1 MNDEK
6 YITIKELAELKGVSP
21 RAIRLSKGKYITREF
36 TVKGGKSFEIL
47 LSSIEP
53 ELQEKYY
60 SKIVPTYEVK
70 QLPAPTDFHK
80 PDKAKIIALARLD
93 LLNLW
98 KNERKNQQNKTQFD
112 KDFLGAYNA
121 QVLYPEIYAKLGNV
135 SIGTLQ
141 RWKGIIGNS
150 NNYELLI
157 PNYHYEDYS
166 RTCLTEHEKQIFLKL
181 LLHPN
186 KFSIGKAI
194 SLTQYVLEAQGAE
207 YIPAPPTF
215 RSFANW
221 YKATYFDKWTLLRD
235 GEKALK
241 EEVIPHI
248 KRDISKIEIGEILVA
263 DGKRLNFQVINPFT
277 GKPCRATLIG
287 FLDWKSTALVGYEI
301 MIEENTQ
308 NIASALRNAIL
319 NLGKIPK
326 FVYLD
331 NGRAF
336 RSKYFIGSAKSLVG
350 GIKRARSRFGPLP
363 PIRFDEIGLKGI
375 YEKLGITTVFANP
388 YNARAKVIERF
399 FLEMQESFEKLL
411 ASYIGTSIE
420 SKPARL
426 RRNEKFHSEIH
437 QELLVGGIKRARSR
451 SGPLPPIRF
460 IPTIQQAIQM
470 INSWLEYKNSL
481 PCPNDKSK
489 TIQEMLD
496 SIEKRRR
503 AEAEESCGEQD
514 SQCRL
519 TRAPKQQEINPR
531 ELDDL
536 MLAQEVKT
544 ITSQGIRFLKSDY
557 YNDALYGLRQ
567 KVVIKYSLFDLSY
580 INVYTITGK
589 FLCRADRITLT
600 HPLAHYTG
608 DVKDIEDYKQK
619 IQKQKQLKNKTI
631 RACKEFLNIEDLEI
645 LECQMDKIDEI
656 HLPPKIEIK
665 KEKPE
670 KYNPAVKPLFK
681 TSRERYE
688 YLMEYGCTCND
699 DRIWLTAYKESKE
712 FKADCR
718 QRAEASACP
727 FIAGNQERNKL

>member
-1 MNDEK
+1 MNVNAMNEEK
-6 YITIKELAELKGVSP
+6 YITIKELAALKGVST
-21 RAIRLSKGKYITREF
+21 RAIRLSKGKYITREI

-53 ELQEKYY
+53 EVQKKYY
-60 SKIVPTYEVK
+60 SKIIPTYEVK
-70 QLPAPTDFHK
+70 QLPTPTDFHK
-80 PDKAKIIALARLD
+80 SDKAKIIALARLD

-98 KNERKNQQNKTQFD
+98 KQERKNQQNKTQFD
-112 KDFLGAYNA
+112 KDFLSAYNA

-141 RWKGIIGNS
+141 RWKKILGN

-194 SLTQYVLEAQGAE
+194 SLTRYVLKTQGAE

-215 RSFANW
+215 RKFANW
-221 YKATYFDKWTLLRD
+221 YKANYFDKWTLLRD

-248 KRDISKIEIGEILVA
+248 KRNISKIDVGEVLVA
-263 DGKRLNFQVINPFT
+263 DGKRLNFQVMNPFT

-336 RSKYFIGSAKSLVG
+336 RGKYFIGSAK
-350 GIKRARSRFGPLP
+350 
-363 PIRFDEIGLKGI
+363 FDEIGLKGI

-411 ASYIGTSIE
+411 PSYIGTSIE
-420 SKPARL
+420 NKPARL

-437 QELLVGGIKRARSR
+437 QE
-451 SGPLPPIRF
+451 F
-460 IPTIQQAIQM
+460 IPTIQQTIQM

-481 PCPNDKSK
+481 PCQNDKTK
-489 TIQEMLD
+489 TIQEMLN
-496 SIEKRRR
+496 SIEK
-503 AEAEESCGEQD
+503 
-514 SQCRL
+514 
-519 TRAPKQQEINPR
+519 QEINPR

-557 YNDALYGLRQ
+557 YNNALYGLRQ
-567 KVVIKYSLFDLSY
+567 KVIIKYSLFDLSY
-580 INVYTITGK
+580 INVYTISGK
-589 FLCRADRITLT
+589 FLCKAERITLT

-608 DVKDIEDYKQK
+608 EINDIEDYKQK

-631 RACKEFLNIEDLEI
+631 KACKEFLNIEDLEI
-645 LECQMDKIDEI
+645 LECEMADCEQRAERSADPFIASDQADKDEEI
-656 HLPPKIEIK
+656 YLPPKIK
-665 KEKPE
+665 KEKPG
-670 KYNPAVKPLFK
+670 KYNPAVRPLFK

-688 YLMEYGCTCND
+688 YLMEHGCTCND
-699 DRIWLTAYKESKE
+699 DRIWLTKYKKSKE
-712 FKADCR
+712 YKQYETDIADCR
-718 QRAEASACP
+718 QRAEAPACP
-727 FIAGNQERNKL
+727 FNAGNQERNKL

>member
-1 MNDEK
+1 MDNEK
-6 YITIKELAELKGVSP
+6 YITIKELAELKGVST
-21 RAIRLSKGKYITREF
+21 RAIRLSKGKYITREI

-60 SKIVPTYEVK
+60 SKLVLIPPIK
-70 QLPAPTDFHK
+70 QLPIIADFHK
-80 PDKAKIIALARLD
+80 PNKAKIIALARFD
-93 LLNLW
+93 LVNLW
-98 KNERKNQQNKTQFD
+98 KEQRKQQARKNQFD
-112 KDFLGAYNA
+112 ADFLNVYNA
-121 QVLYPEIYAKLGNV
+121 NTLYPEIYAKIGKV
-135 SIGTLQ
+135 SIGTMQ
-141 RWKGIIGNS
+141 RWKRILGNS
-150 NNYELLI
+150 KNYELLI
-157 PNYHYEDYS
+157 PRYHYENYS
-166 RTCLTEHEKQIFLKL
+166 RTKLDEYEKQIFLKF

-194 SLTQYVLEAQGAE
+194 SLTQYVLKTHNRE
-207 YIPAPPTF
+207 YIPAAPTF
-215 RSFANW
+215 RRFANW
-221 YKATYFDKWTLLRD
+221 YKANYFDRWTLLRD

-241 EEVIPHI
+241 EQVIPHI
-248 KRDISKIEIGEILVA
+248 KRDISKIEVGEVLVA

-301 MIEENTQ
+301 MLEENTQ

-336 RSKYFIGSAKSLVG
+336 RGKYFLGSANFS
-350 GIKRARSRFGPLP
+350 
-363 PIRFDEIGLKGI
+363 EIGLKGI

-411 ASYIGTSIE
+411 PSYIGTNIE
-420 SKPARL
+420 NKPARL
-426 RRNEKFHSEIH
+426 RRNEKFHCAIH
-437 QELLVGGIKRARSR
+437 KE
-451 SGPLPPIRF
+451 F
-460 IPTIQQAIQM
+460 IPTIQQTIQM
-470 INSWLEYKNSL
+470 INSWLLYKNSL

-496 SIEKRRR
+496 SIER
-503 AEAEESCGEQD
+503 
-514 SQCRL
+514 
-519 TRAPKQQEINPR
+519 QQINPR

-567 KVVIKYSLFDLSY
+567 KVIIKYSLFDLSY

-589 FLCRADRITLT
+589 FLCKADRITLT

-608 DVKDIEDYKQK
+608 DIKDIEDYKQK

-631 RACKEFLNIEDLEI
+631 KACKEFLNIEDLEI
-645 LECQMDKIDEI
+645 LECEMDKIEDTI
-656 HLPPKIEIK
+656 LPSQIVPKIKIQ

-688 YLMEYGCTCND
+688 YLMEHGCTCND

-712 FKADCR
+712 FEEYETSFCQD
-718 QRAEASACP
+718 
-727 FIAGNQERNKL
+727 

>member
-1 MNDEK
+1 MIDVSTMTNEK
-6 YITIKELAELKGVSP
+6 YITIKELAELKGVST
-21 RAIRLSKGKYITREF
+21 RAIRLSRGKYQTRDIV
-36 TVKGGKSFEIL
+36 VKGGKSFEIL

-60 SKIVPTYEVK
+60 SKFVPILSEK
-70 QLPAPTDFHK
+70 QLPAPLDFHK
-80 PDKAKIIALARLD
+80 PNKAKIIALARLD

-98 KNERKNQQNKTQFD
+98 KNQRKNQNNKTQFD
-112 KDFLGAYNA
+112 NDFLSAYNA

-135 SIGTLQ
+135 SIGSLQ
-141 RWKGIIGNS
+141 RWKRVLGNS

-166 RTCLTEHEKQIFLKL
+166 RTCLTDYEKQIFLKL

-194 SLTQYVLEAQGAE
+194 SLAQYVLKSQGQE

-215 RSFANW
+215 RRFANW
-221 YKATYFDKWTLLRD
+221 YKANYFDKWTLLRD

-248 KRDISKIEIGEILVA
+248 KRDISKIEVGEVLVA

-277 GKPCRATLIG
+277 GKACRATLIG

-301 MIEENTQ
+301 MLEENTQ
-308 NIASALRNAIL
+308 NIASALRNAVL
-319 NLGKIPK
+319 NLSRIPK

-331 NGRAF
+331 NGKAF
-336 RSKYFIGSAKSLVG
+336 RGKYFLGSSN
-350 GIKRARSRFGPLP
+350 
-363 PIRFDEIGLKGI
+363 FDEIGLKGL

-411 ASYIGTSIE
+411 PSYIGTSIE
-420 SKPARL
+420 NKPARL
-426 RRNEKFHSEIH
+426 RRNENFHSEIH
-437 QELLVGGIKRARSR
+437 TE
-451 SGPLPPIRF
+451 F
-460 IPTIQQAIQM
+460 TPTIQQTIQM

-481 PCPNDKSK
+481 PCPNDRTRSNK
-489 TIQEMLD
+489 EMLD
-496 SIEKRRR
+496 SIER
-503 AEAEESCGEQD
+503 
-514 SQCRL
+514 
-519 TRAPKQQEINPR
+519 QEINPR

-536 MLAQEVKT
+536 MMAQEIKT
-544 ITSQGIRFLKSDY
+544 ITSQGIRFLKADY

-567 KVVIKYSLFDLSY
+567 KVIIKYSLFDLNY
-580 INVYTITGK
+580 INVYTTSGK

-608 DVKDIEDYKQK
+608 EIKDIEDYKQK
-619 IQKQKQLKNKTI
+619 FQKQKQLKNRTI
-631 RACKEFLNIEDLEI
+631 KACKEFLNIKDLEI
-645 LECQMDKIDEI
+645 LKCEIDKAEDIY
-656 HLPPKIEIK
+656 LPKKIEVK

-681 TSRERYE
+681 TSRDRYE
-688 YLMEYGCTCND
+688 YLMEHGCTCND
-699 DRIWLTAYKESKE
+699 DRVWLTNYKESKE
-712 FKADCR
+712 FEEYETDIC
-718 QRAEASACP
+718 
-727 FIAGNQERNKL
+727 

>member
-1 MNDEK
+1 MNEEK
-6 YITIKELAELKGVSP
+6 YITIKELAELKGVST
-21 RAIRLSKGKYITREF
+21 RAIRLSRRKYTTREI

-70 QLPAPTDFHK
+70 QLPTPTDFHK
-80 PDKAKIIALARLD
+80 PDKAKVIALARLD

-98 KNERKNQQNKTQFD
+98 KKERKKQQNKTHFD
-112 KDFLGAYNA
+112 KDFLSTYNA

-141 RWKGIIGNS
+141 RWKRILGNS
-150 NNYELLI
+150 SNYELLI

-194 SLTQYVLEAQGAE
+194 SLTHYVLKTQGAE
-207 YIPAPPTF
+207 YISAVPTF
-215 RSFANW
+215 RRFANW
-221 YKATYFDKWTLLRD
+221 YKANYFDKWTLLRD

-248 KRDISKIEIGEILVA
+248 KRDISKIEVGEVLVA

-301 MIEENTQ
+301 MLEENTQ

-319 NLGKIPK
+319 NMGKIPK

-336 RSKYFIGSAKSLVG
+336 RGKYFIGSAN
-350 GIKRARSRFGPLP
+350 
-363 PIRFDEIGLKGI
+363 FDEIGLKGI

-411 ASYIGTSIE
+411 PSYIGTSIE
-420 SKPARL
+420 NKPARL
-426 RRNEKFHSEIH
+426 KRNEKFHCAIH
-437 QELLVGGIKRARSR
+437 TE
-451 SGPLPPIRF
+451 F
-460 IPTIQQAIQM
+460 IPTIQQTIQM
-470 INSWLEYKNSL
+470 INSWLLYKNSL

-489 TIQEMLD
+489 TIQEMFNGVNKD
-496 SIEKRRR
+496 K
-503 AEAEESCGEQD
+503 
-514 SQCRL
+514 
-519 TRAPKQQEINPR
+519 INDN

-536 MLAQEVKT
+536 MLAQEIKT
-544 ITSQGIRFLKSDY
+544 ISSQGIRFLNSWY
-557 YNDALYGLRQ
+557 FNDALYGIRQ
-567 KVVIKYSLFDLSY
+567 KVIIKYSLFDLSY
-580 INVYTITGK
+580 ISIYTISGK

-608 DVKDIEDYKQK
+608 EIEDIEDYKQK

-631 RACKEFLNIEDLEI
+631 KACKEFLNIEDLEI
-645 LECQMDKIDEI
+645 LKCDIEDYDQSSENATCNFIESKHAERKEEVHTAVVSSKI
-656 HLPPKIEIK
+656 KK
-665 KEKPE
+665 TKEKPQ
-670 KYNPAVKPLFK
+670 KYNPKVKPLFR
-681 TSRERYE
+681 TSREKYE
-688 YLMEYGCTCND
+688 YLMKYGCTCNE
-699 DRIWLTAYKESKE
+699 DRAWLASYKKSKE
-712 FKADCR
+712 YLEYETQICTY
-718 QRAEASACP
+718 
-727 FIAGNQERNKL
+727 

>member
-1 MNDEK
+1 MIYVNTMNKEK
-6 YITIKELAELKGVSP
+6 YITIKKLAELKGVST
-21 RAIRLSKGKYITREF
+21 RAIRLSLKKYVTREI

-60 SKIVPTYEVK
+60 SKIIPTYEVK
-70 QLPAPTDFHK
+70 KLLAPTNFHK
-80 PDKAKIIALARLD
+80 PDKAKTIALARLD

-98 KNERKNQQNKTQFD
+98 KQERKNQQNKTQFD
-112 KDFLGAYNA
+112 KDFFSAYNA
-121 QVLYPEIYAKLGNV
+121 QVLYPEIYAKLGKV

-141 RWKGIIGNS
+141 RWKRILGNS

-166 RTCLTEHEKQIFLKL
+166 RTCLSDYEKQIFLKL

-194 SLTQYVLEAQGAE
+194 SLTQYVLKTQGQE
-207 YIPAPPTF
+207 YIPAHPTF
-215 RSFANW
+215 RKFANW
-221 YKATYFDKWTLLRD
+221 YKANYFDKWTFLRD

-241 EEVIPHI
+241 EDVIPHI
-248 KRDISKIEIGEILVA
+248 KRDTSKIEIGEVLVA

-287 FLDWKSTALVGYEI
+287 FLDWKSTTLVGYEI

-331 NGRAF
+331 NGKAF
-336 RSKYFIGSAKSLVG
+336 RGKYFVGSAK
-350 GIKRARSRFGPLP
+350 
-363 PIRFDEIGLKGI
+363 FDEIGLKGI
-375 YEKLGITTVFANP
+375 YEKLGIKTVFANP

-411 ASYIGTSIE
+411 PSYIGTNIE
-420 SKPARL
+420 NKPARL

-437 QELLVGGIKRARSR
+437 QEFV
-451 SGPLPPIRF
+451 
-460 IPTIQQAIQM
+460 PTIQQTIQM
-470 INSWLEYKNSL
+470 INRWLEYKNSL
-481 PCPNDKSK
+481 PCPNDKTKSIK
-489 TIQEMLD
+489 EMLD
-496 SIEKRRR
+496 SIER
-503 AEAEESCGEQD
+503 
-514 SQCRL
+514 
-519 TRAPKQQEINPR
+519 QEINPR

-536 MLAQEVKT
+536 MLAQEIKT

-567 KVVIKYSLFDLSY
+567 KVIIKYSLFDLSY
-580 INVYTITGK
+580 IDVYTMSGK
-589 FLCRADRITLT
+589 FLCRAERFTLT

-608 DVKDIEDYKQK
+608 EINNIEDYKQK

-631 RACKEFLNIEDLEI
+631 KACKEFLNIDDLEI
-645 LECQMDKIDEI
+645 LEYTLEEKEEEI
-656 HLPPKIEIK
+656 LPLSTVPKIEVK

-688 YLMEYGCTCND
+688 YLMEHGCTCNE
-699 DRIWLTAYKESKE
+699 DRIWLKTYKESKE
-712 FKADCR
+712 YKQYETDFC
-718 QRAEASACP
+718 
-727 FIAGNQERNKL
+727 

>member
-1 MNDEK
+1 MMNEEK
-6 YITIKELAELKGVSP
+6 YITIKELAELKGVST
-21 RAIRLSKGKYITREF
+21 RAIRLSKSKYITREI

-60 SKIVPTYEVK
+60 SELTKIIDTK
-70 QLPAPTDFHK
+70 KLLPAPLDFHK

-98 KNERKNQQNKTQFD
+98 KKERKNQSNKTKFD
-112 KDFLGAYNA
+112 NDFLSTYNT
-121 QVLYPEIYAKLGNV
+121 QVLYPEIYAKLGKV

-141 RWKGIIGNS
+141 RWKRILGNS

-166 RTCLTEHEKQIFLKL
+166 RTCLTEYEKQIFLKL

-194 SLTQYVLEAQGAE
+194 SLTRYVLKTQGAE
-207 YIPAPPTF
+207 YIPAPSTF
-215 RSFANW
+215 RRFANW
-221 YKATYFDKWTLLRD
+221 YKANYFDKWTLLRD

-241 EEVIPHI
+241 EQVIPHI
-248 KRDISKIEIGEILVA
+248 KRDVFKIEVGEVLVA

-301 MIEENTQ
+301 MLEENTQ

-336 RSKYFIGSAKSLVG
+336 RGKYFMGSTK
-350 GIKRARSRFGPLP
+350 
-363 PIRFDEIGLKGI
+363 FDEIGLNGI
-375 YEKLGITTVFANP
+375 YEKLGITTVFTNP

-411 ASYIGTSIE
+411 PSYIGTSIE
-420 SKPARL
+420 KKPARL
-426 RRNEKFHSEIH
+426 KRNEKFHKEVH
-437 QELLVGGIKRARSR
+437 QN
-451 SGPLPPIRF
+451 F
-460 IPTIQQAIQM
+460 IPTIQQTVQM

-481 PCPNDKSK
+481 PCPNNKSK
-489 TIQEMLD
+489 TIQEMFD
-496 SIEKRRR
+496 SIER
-503 AEAEESCGEQD
+503 
-514 SQCRL
+514 
-519 TRAPKQQEINPR
+519 QEINPR

-536 MLAQEVKT
+536 MLAQEIKT

-557 YNDALYGLRQ
+557 YNDTLYGLRQ
-567 KVVIKYSLFDLSY
+567 KAIIKYSLFDLSY
-580 INVYTITGK
+580 INVYTTSGK
-589 FLCRADRITLT
+589 FLCKAERITLT
-600 HPLAHYTG
+600 HPLVHYTG
-608 DVKDIEDYKQK
+608 EIKDIEDYKHK
-619 IQKQKQLKNKTI
+619 IKKQKQLKNKTI
-631 RACKEFLNIEDLEI
+631 RACKKILNVEDLGI
-645 LECQMDKIDEI
+645 LECHIEDKED
-656 HLPPKIEIK
+656 HFNLPIIPKIEIK

-688 YLMEYGCTCND
+688 CLMEHGCTCND

-712 FKADCR
+712 FKDYETQIR
-718 QRAEASACP
+718 
-727 FIAGNQERNKL
+727 IN

>member
-1 MNDEK
+1 MENEK
-6 YITIKELAELKGVSP
+6 YITIKKLAELKSVSP
-21 RAIRLSKGKYITREF
+21 RAIRLAKNKYLTREI

-53 ELQEKYY
+53 EFQEKYY
-60 SKIVPTYEVK
+60 SKI
-70 QLPAPTDFHK
+70 LPACSEKLLPIPTDFHK
-80 PDKAKIIALARLD
+80 PDKAKVIALARLD

-98 KNERKNQQNKTQFD
+98 KEERKNQSNKTQFD
-112 KDFLGAYNA
+112 NDFLSAYNA
-121 QVLYPEIYAKLGNV
+121 KVLYPEIYARLGKV

-141 RWKGIIGNS
+141 RWKRTLGNS

-166 RTCLTEHEKQIFLKL
+166 RTSLTEYEKQIFLKL

-186 KFSIGKAI
+186 RFSIGKAI
-194 SLTQYVLEAQGAE
+194 SLTQYVLKTQEQE

-215 RSFANW
+215 RRFANW
-221 YKATYFDKWTLLRD
+221 YKANYFDKWTLLRE

-248 KRDISKIEIGEILVA
+248 KRDISKIEVGEVLVV

-301 MIEENTQ
+301 MLEENTQ

-319 NLGKIPK
+319 NLSKIPK

-336 RSKYFIGSAKSLVG
+336 RGKYFMGSAK
-350 GIKRARSRFGPLP
+350 
-363 PIRFDEIGLKGI
+363 FDEIGLKGI

-411 ASYIGTSIE
+411 PSYIGTSIE
-420 SKPARL
+420 NKPARL
-426 RRNEKFHSEIH
+426 RRNEKFHKEVY
-437 QELLVGGIKRARSR
+437 QNFV
-451 SGPLPPIRF
+451 
-460 IPTIQQAIQM
+460 PTIQQTIQM
-470 INSWLEYKNSL
+470 VNSWLEYKNSL
-481 PCPNDKSK
+481 ACPNDKTK
-489 TIQEMLD
+489 TIKEMLD
-496 SIEKRRR
+496 SIER
-503 AEAEESCGEQD
+503 
-514 SQCRL
+514 
-519 TRAPKQQEINPR
+519 QEINQR

-536 MLAQEVKT
+536 MLAQEIKT

-567 KVVIKYSLFDLSY
+567 KVIIKYSLFDLSY
-580 INVYTITGK
+580 INVYTMSGK
-589 FLCRADRITLT
+589 FLCKADRITLT

-608 DVKDIEDYKQK
+608 EIKDVEDYKQK

-631 RACKEFLNIEDLEI
+631 KACKKFLNIEDLDI
-645 LECQMDKIDEI
+645 IKCQIEEKEEQ
-656 HLPPKIEIK
+656 HLLTPIISKSKIK

-670 KYNPAVKPLFK
+670 KYNPAVKLLFK

-688 YLMEYGCTCND
+688 YLMKYGCTCNE
-699 DRIWLTAYKESKE
+699 DRIWLAAYKESKE
-712 FKADCR
+712 YKQYETDFC
-718 QRAEASACP
+718 
-727 FIAGNQERNKL
+727 

>member
-1 MNDEK
+1 VCPNDTKGVNICQKQFQSSEFGVIDGSMEEK
-6 YITIKELAELKGVSP
+6 YITIKELAELKDISS
-21 RAIRLSKGKYITREF
+21 RAIRLSRAKYITREI

-60 SKIVPTYEVK
+60 SKIVPTYSEK
-70 QLPAPTDFHK
+70 QLPALTNFHK

-98 KNERKNQQNKTQFD
+98 KNERKNQENKTQFD
-112 KDFLGAYNA
+112 TDFLSAYNA
-121 QVLYPEIYAKLGNV
+121 QVLYPEIYAKLGKV
-135 SIGTLQ
+135 SIGTLK
-141 RWKGIIGNS
+141 RWKRILGNS
-150 NNYELLI
+150 NNYEHLI

-166 RTCLTEHEKQIFLKL
+166 RTSLTDYEKQIFLKL

-194 SLTQYVLEAQGAE
+194 SLTQYVLKTQGQE

-215 RSFANW
+215 RRFANW
-221 YKATYFDKWTLLRD
+221 YKTNYFDRWTLLRD

-241 EEVIPHI
+241 EAVIPHI
-248 KRDISKIEIGEILVA
+248 KRDVSKIEVGEILVA

-277 GKPCRATLIG
+277 GKSCRATLVG

-301 MIEENTQ
+301 MLEENTQ

-331 NGRAF
+331 NGKTF
-336 RSKYFIGSAKSLVG
+336 RGKYFMGSAK
-350 GIKRARSRFGPLP
+350 
-363 PIRFDEIGLKGI
+363 FDEIGLKGI

-411 ASYIGTSIE
+411 PSYIGTSIE
-420 SKPARL
+420 NKPARL
-426 RRNEKFHSEIH
+426 RRNERFHKEIH
-437 QELLVGGIKRARSR
+437 QNFV
-451 SGPLPPIRF
+451 
-460 IPTIQQAIQM
+460 PTIQQTIQM

-481 PCPNDKSK
+481 PCPNDKTKS
-489 TIQEMLD
+489 IQEMLD
-496 SIEKRRR
+496 SIEK
-503 AEAEESCGEQD
+503 
-514 SQCRL
+514 
-519 TRAPKQQEINPR
+519 QEINPR

-536 MLAQEVKT
+536 MLAQEIKT

-567 KVVIKYSLFDLSY
+567 KVIIKYSLFDLSY
-580 INVYTITGK
+580 INVYTMSGK
-589 FLCRADRITLT
+589 FLCKADRITLT
-600 HPLAHYTG
+600 HPLANYTG
-608 DVKDIEDYKQK
+608 AIEDVEGYKQK
-619 IQKQKQLKNKTI
+619 IQKQKQLKKKTI
-631 RACKEFLNIEDLEI
+631 KACKEFLNIEDLDI
-645 LECQMDKIDEI
+645 IKCQIEEKEEQ
-656 HLPPKIEIK
+656 HLSTPIISKSEIK
-665 KEKPE
+665 KEKPA

-688 YLMEYGCTCND
+688 YLMKYGCTCND
-699 DRIWLTAYKESKE
+699 DRVWLAAYKESKE
-712 FKADCR
+712 YKQYETDFC
-718 QRAEASACP
+718 
-727 FIAGNQERNKL
+727 

>member
-1 MNDEK
+1 MNEEK
-6 YITIKELAELKGVSP
+6 YITIIELAELKGVST
-21 RAIRLSKGKYITREF
+21 RAIRLSKGKYQTKDVV
-36 TVKGGKSFEIL
+36 VKGGKSFKIL

-53 ELQEKYY
+53 EMQEKYY
-60 SKIVPTYEVK
+60 SKIIPSYNK
-70 QLPAPTDFHK
+70 KLLPIPSDFHK
-80 PDKAKIIALARLD
+80 PDKAKTIALARLD

-98 KNERKNQQNKTQFD
+98 KNQRKNQQNKTQFD
-112 KDFLGAYNA
+112 TDFLSAYNA
-121 QVLYPEIYAKLGNV
+121 QVLYPEIYAKLGKV

-141 RWKGIIGNS
+141 RWKRFLGNS

-166 RTCLTEHEKQIFLKL
+166 RTCLTDYEKQIFLKL

-194 SLTQYVLEAQGAE
+194 SLTQYVLKTQDAE

-215 RSFANW
+215 RRFANW
-221 YKATYFDKWTLLRD
+221 YKANYFDKWTLLRD

-241 EEVIPHI
+241 EEVILHI
-248 KRDISKIEIGEILVA
+248 KRDISKIELGEVLVA
-263 DGKRLNFQVINPFT
+263 DGKRLNFQVLNPFT
-277 GKPCRATLIG
+277 GKPCRAILIG

-301 MIEENTQ
+301 MLEENTQ

-331 NGRAF
+331 NGKAF
-336 RSKYFIGSAKSLVG
+336 RGKYFMGSADFNEV
-350 GIKRARSRFGPLP
+350 
-363 PIRFDEIGLKGI
+363 GLKGI

-411 ASYIGTSIE
+411 PSYIGTSIE
-420 SKPARL
+420 NKPARL

-437 QELLVGGIKRARSR
+437 TE
-451 SGPLPPIRF
+451 F
-460 IPTIQQAIQM
+460 TPTIQQTIQM

-489 TIQEMLD
+489 TVKEMLN
-496 SIEKRRR
+496 SVEK
-503 AEAEESCGEQD
+503 
-514 SQCRL
+514 
-519 TRAPKQQEINPR
+519 QEINPR
-531 ELDDL
+531 ALDDL
-536 MLAQEVKT
+536 MMAQEIKT
-544 ITSQGIRFLKSDY
+544 ITSQGIRFLKADY

-580 INVYTITGK
+580 INVYTTSGK

-600 HPLAHYTG
+600 HPFAHYTG
-608 DVKDIEDYKQK
+608 EIKDIEDYKQK
-619 IQKQKQLKNKTI
+619 IQKQKQLKNRTI
-631 RACKEFLNIEDLEI
+631 KACKEFLNIEDLEI
-645 LECQMDKIDEI
+645 LECQLEEKEEEI
-656 HLPPKIEIK
+656 LSQPAVPKIEVK

-670 KYNPAVKPLFK
+670 KYNPAVKSLFK

-688 YLMEYGCTCND
+688 YLMRYGCTCND
-699 DRIWLTAYKESKE
+699 DRVWLTNYKNSRE
-712 FKADCR
+712 FKEYETNIC
-718 QRAEASACP
+718 
-727 FIAGNQERNKL
+727 

>member
-1 MNDEK
+1 MEEK
-6 YITIKELAELKGVSP
+6 YITIKELAELKGVST
-21 RAIRLSKGKYITREF
+21 RAIRLAKIKYITREI

-53 ELQEKYY
+53 ELQEKYC
-60 SKIVPTYEVK
+60 SKILPTYTK
-70 QLPAPTDFHK
+70 KLLPVPINFHK

-98 KNERKNQQNKTQFD
+98 KCERKNQPNKTQFD
-112 KDFLGAYNA
+112 NDFLSAYNT
-121 QVLYPEIYAKLGNV
+121 QVLYPEIYAKLGKV
-135 SIGTLQ
+135 SIGTFQ
-141 RWKGIIGNS
+141 RWKRILGNS

-166 RTCLTEHEKQIFLKL
+166 RTCLTDYEKQIFLKL
-181 LLHPN
+181 LLHSN

-194 SLTQYVLEAQGAE
+194 SLAQYVLKTQGAE

-215 RSFANW
+215 RRFANW
-221 YKATYFDKWTLLRD
+221 YKANYFDKWTLLRD

-241 EEVIPHI
+241 EQVITHI
-248 KRDISKIEIGEILVA
+248 KRDISKIEVGEILVA

-277 GKPCRATLIG
+277 GRPCRATLIG

-301 MIEENTQ
+301 MMEENTQ

-336 RSKYFIGSAKSLVG
+336 RGKYFMGSTN
-350 GIKRARSRFGPLP
+350 FN
-363 PIRFDEIGLKGI
+363 EIGLKGI

-411 ASYIGTSIE
+411 PSYIGTSIE
-420 SKPARL
+420 NKPARL
-426 RRNEKFHSEIH
+426 IRNEKFHKDVY
-437 QELLVGGIKRARSR
+437 QNFV
-451 SGPLPPIRF
+451 
-460 IPTIQQAIQM
+460 PTIQQTIQM

-481 PCPNDKSK
+481 ACPNDKTK
-489 TIQEMLD
+489 TIRQMLD
-496 SIEKRRR
+496 GIER
-503 AEAEESCGEQD
+503 
-514 SQCRL
+514 
-519 TRAPKQQEINPR
+519 QEINQR

-567 KVVIKYSLFDLSY
+567 KVIIKYSLFDLSY
-580 INVYTITGK
+580 INVYTMSGK
-589 FLCRADRITLT
+589 FLCKADRITFT

-608 DVKDIEDYKQK
+608 EIKDVEDYKQK

-631 RACKEFLNIEDLEI
+631 KACKEFLNIKDLEI
-645 LECQMDKIDEI
+645 LECEMEKTEDTF
-656 HLPPKIEIK
+656 LPPTITTKIEIK

-699 DRIWLTAYKESKE
+699 DRIWLAVYKESKE
-712 FKADCR
+712 FKDYETQIC
-718 QRAEASACP
+718 
-727 FIAGNQERNKL
+727 IN

>member
-1 MNDEK
+1 MNEEK
-6 YITIKELAELKGVSP
+6 YITIIELAELKGVST
-21 RAIRLSKGKYITREF
+21 RAIRLSKGKYQTKDVV
-36 TVKGGKSFEIL
+36 VKGGKSFKIL

-53 ELQEKYY
+53 EMQEKYY
-60 SKIVPTYEVK
+60 SKIIPSYNK
-70 QLPAPTDFHK
+70 KLLPIPIDFHK
-80 PDKAKIIALARLD
+80 PDKAKTIALARLD

-98 KNERKNQQNKTQFD
+98 KNQRKNQQNKTQFD
-112 KDFLGAYNA
+112 TDFLSAYNA
-121 QVLYPEIYAKLGNV
+121 QILYPEIYAKLGKV

-141 RWKGIIGNS
+141 RWKRVLGNS

-166 RTCLTEHEKQIFLKL
+166 RTCLTEYEKQIFLKL

-194 SLTQYVLEAQGAE
+194 SLTQYVLKSQGQE
-207 YIPAPPTF
+207 YIPASPTF
-215 RSFANW
+215 RRFANW
-221 YKATYFDKWTLLRD
+221 YKANYFDKWTLLRD

-248 KRDISKIEIGEILVA
+248 KRDISKIEVGEVFVA

-301 MIEENTQ
+301 MLEENTQ

-319 NLGKIPK
+319 NLGRIPK

-331 NGRAF
+331 NGKAF
-336 RSKYFIGSAKSLVG
+336 RGKYFLGNSN
-350 GIKRARSRFGPLP
+350 
-363 PIRFDEIGLKGI
+363 FDEIGLKGI

-411 ASYIGTSIE
+411 PSYIGTSIE
-420 SKPARL
+420 NKPARL

-437 QELLVGGIKRARSR
+437 QEFV
-451 SGPLPPIRF
+451 
-460 IPTIQQAIQM
+460 PTIQQTIQM
-470 INSWLEYKNSL
+470 INSWLKYKNSL
-481 PCPNDKSK
+481 PCPNCKTK
-489 TIQEMLD
+489 TIQEMLN
-496 SIEKRRR
+496 SIEK
-503 AEAEESCGEQD
+503 
-514 SQCRL
+514 
-519 TRAPKQQEINPR
+519 QEINPR

-536 MLAQEVKT
+536 MLVQEIKT

-567 KVVIKYSLFDLSY
+567 KVIIKYSLFDLSY

-589 FLCRADRITLT
+589 FLCSAERITLT

-608 DVKDIEDYKQK
+608 EVKDIEDYKQK

-631 RACKEFLNIEDLEI
+631 KACKEFLNIEDLEI
-645 LECQMDKIDEI
+645 LKCEIDDAEEI
-656 HLPPKIEIK
+656 YLPPKIEVK

-688 YLMEYGCTCND
+688 YLMEYGCTSND
-699 DRIWLTAYKESKE
+699 DRVWLMAYKDSKE
-712 FKADCR
+712 FEEYETDFC
-718 QRAEASACP
+718 
-727 FIAGNQERNKL
+727 

>member
-1 MNDEK
+1 MDNEK
-6 YITIKELAELKGVSP
+6 YITIKELAELKGVSA
-21 RAIRLSKGKYITREF
+21 RAIRLSLKKYVIREITVR
-36 TVKGGKSFEIL
+36 GGKSFEIL
-47 LSSIEP
+47 LSSIEL

-60 SKIVPTYEVK
+60 LKIIPTYEIK
-70 QLPAPTDFHK
+70 QLPAPIDFHK
-80 PDKAKIIALARLD
+80 PDKAKTIALARLD

-98 KNERKNQQNKTQFD
+98 KNQRKNQQNKMQFD
-112 KDFLGAYNA
+112 TDFLSAYNA
-121 QVLYPEIYAKLGNV
+121 QVLYPEIYAKLGKV

-141 RWKGIIGNS
+141 RWKRILGNS

-166 RTCLTEHEKQIFLKL
+166 RTCLTEYEKQIFLKL

-194 SLTQYVLEAQGAE
+194 SLTQYVLKSQGQE

-215 RSFANW
+215 RRFTNW
-221 YKATYFDKWTLLRD
+221 YKANYYDKWTLLRD

-241 EEVIPHI
+241 EQVIPHI
-248 KRDISKIEIGEILVA
+248 KRDISKIEVGDVLVA

-336 RSKYFIGSAKSLVG
+336 RGKYFIGSAK
-350 GIKRARSRFGPLP
+350 
-363 PIRFDEIGLKGI
+363 FDEIGLKGI
-375 YEKLGITTVFANP
+375 YEKLGITTVFANL
-388 YNARAKVIERF
+388 YSARAKVIERF

-411 ASYIGTSIE
+411 PSYIGTSIE
-420 SKPARL
+420 NKPARL

-437 QELLVGGIKRARSR
+437 QEFV
-451 SGPLPPIRF
+451 
-460 IPTIQQAIQM
+460 PTIQQTIQM

-481 PCPNDKSK
+481 PCPNDRTRSIKK
-489 TIQEMLD
+489 MLD
-496 SIEKRRR
+496 SIER
-503 AEAEESCGEQD
+503 
-514 SQCRL
+514 
-519 TRAPKQQEINPR
+519 QEINPR

-536 MLAQEVKT
+536 MMAQEIKT
-544 ITSQGIRFLKSDY
+544 ITSQGIRFLKADY

-567 KVVIKYSLFDLSY
+567 KVIIKYSLFDLSY
-580 INVYTITGK
+580 INVYTINGK
-589 FLCRADRITLT
+589 FLCRAERITLT
-600 HPLAHYTG
+600 HPLANYTG
-608 DVKDIEDYKQK
+608 KVKDIEDYKQK
-619 IQKQKQLKNKTI
+619 IQKQKLLKNKTI
-631 RACKEFLNIEDLEI
+631 KACREFLNIEDLEI
-645 LECQMDKIDEI
+645 LECQIEEKEET
-656 HLPPKIEIK
+656 LPLPIISKIENK
-665 KEKPE
+665 KEKAE
-670 KYNPAVKPLFK
+670 KYDPAVKPLFK

-688 YLMEYGCTCND
+688 YLMEHGCTCNE

-712 FKADCR
+712 YKQYETDFC
-718 QRAEASACP
+718 
-727 FIAGNQERNKL
+727 

>member
-1 MNDEK
+1 MDNEK
-6 YITIKELAELKGVSP
+6 YITIKELAELKGVSA
-21 RAIRLSKGKYITREF
+21 RAIRLSLKKYVIREITVR
-36 TVKGGKSFEIL
+36 GGKSFEIL

-53 ELQEKYY
+53 VLQEKYY
-60 SKIVPTYEVK
+60 SKIIPTYEVK
-70 QLPAPTDFHK
+70 QLPTPTNFHK
-80 PDKAKIIALARLD
+80 PDKAKTIALARID

-98 KNERKNQQNKTQFD
+98 KNQRKNQSNKTQFD
-112 KDFLGAYNA
+112 KNFLSAYNA
-121 QVLYPEIYAKLGNV
+121 KCLYPEIYAKLGKV

-141 RWKGIIGNS
+141 RWKRILGNS

-194 SLTQYVLEAQGAE
+194 SLTQYVLKTQGTE
-207 YIPAPPTF
+207 YIPSPPTF
-215 RSFANW
+215 RKFANW
-221 YKATYFDKWTLLRD
+221 YKANYFDKWTLLRD

-248 KRDISKIEIGEILVA
+248 KRNISKIDVGEVLVA

-336 RSKYFIGSAKSLVG
+336 RSKYFVGSADFS
-350 GIKRARSRFGPLP
+350 
-363 PIRFDEIGLKGI
+363 EIGLKRI

-399 FLEMQESFEKLL
+399 FLEMQESFEKLFP
-411 ASYIGTSIE
+411 SYIGTSIE

-437 QELLVGGIKRARSR
+437 TE
-451 SGPLPPIRF
+451 F
-460 IPTIQQAIQM
+460 TPTIQQTIQM

-481 PCPNDKSK
+481 PCPNDRTKSIK
-489 TIQEMLD
+489 EMLD
-496 SIEKRRR
+496 SIERQ
-503 AEAEESCGEQD
+503 A
-514 SQCRL
+514 
-519 TRAPKQQEINPR
+519 INPR

-567 KVVIKYSLFDLSY
+567 KVIIKYSLFDLSY
-580 INVYTITGK
+580 INVYTISGK
-589 FLCRADRITLT
+589 FLCRAERITLT

-608 DVKDIEDYKQK
+608 EINDIEDYKQK

-631 RACKEFLNIEDLEI
+631 KACKKFLNIEDLEI
-645 LECQMDKIDEI
+645 LECTLEEKEEEL
-656 HLPPKIEIK
+656 LPPPIVPKIEIK
-665 KEKPE
+665 KEKQE

-712 FKADCR
+712 FKEYETDIC
-718 QRAEASACP
+718 
-727 FIAGNQERNKL
+727 